1 MIGPWCP
8 QGKEDF
14 HIEKE
19 EEFTLD
25 EKDGGGKEIRREL
38 KRQSNDPKT
47 FKESFV
53 RVAQGISW
61 AFEDMEPERAIEEY
75 SGRMER
81 SPGDPLRGSV
91 NAFSQL
97 LTPDQ
102 FDEYTL
108 REEFNRALTAFCL
121 KQHATKFRKRRWEA
135 MRCTSQ
141 VYLMEDKAIRFE
153 GVSDTR
159 KYKTRLFLD
168 GRPKFVHMEREQES
182 AATLEARSLFAY
194 RLHHTRALFVW
205 GGDDDGDY
213 ASSDAIKT
221 GVREFH
227 NNFAKK
233 RGAVEARFANLYS
246 ISPAL
251 QIKLQKAF
259 TFLDITR
266 DGTLDSDELKAM
278 LCKAKEREVSDEE
291 VEQAMLNFDPSGNG
305 VIEPSEFLQYMI
317 TKGSSQDSVLPMA
330 RIESICRAGWKCDRV
345 KSSSSTSSSSS
356 SSASNS
362 NSKPIYIEICP
373 FTNELLVY
381 ERSAAESWFDEK
393 AKKSHLKKVIDLHT
407 RTLVLPEE
415 EVDDKKT
422 KKKDSEH
429 DDKKKDEKKD
439 DSKKHKDDSKHKDD
453 KDEKKDDSKKH
464 KDDSKHKDEK
474 DDSKKHKDDKD
485 EKKHKDDKDEKKD
498 DSKKHKDDSKHKD
511 EKDEKDDK
519 DENKDE
525 KKEKR
530 KVRKTKD
537 GRRPTTLKFVKTS
550 NSHSSITLVFDPEDY
565 ENITSLLERFLD
577 NDANQSEAK
586 PVVQELLVEAALP
599 TLVILPDY

>member
-1 MIGPWCP
+1 M
-8 QGKEDF
+8 
-14 HIEKE
+14 
-19 EEFTLD
+19 D

-38 KRQSNDPKT
+38 KRQSVDPKT

-91 NAFSQL
+91 NAFSEL

-108 REEFNRALTAFCL
+108 REEFNRALTMFCL

-141 VYLMEDKAIRFE
+141 VYLLEDKAIRFE

-159 KYKTRLFLD
+159 KYKTRSFLD
-168 GRPKFVHMEREQES
+168 GRPKLVHMEREQES

-205 GGDDDGDY
+205 GGEDEGDY
-213 ASSDAIKT
+213 ASKDAIKD
-221 GVREFH
+221 GVRDFH

-278 LCKAKEREVSDEE
+278 LCKAKERDVSDEE
-291 VEQAMLNFDPSGNG
+291 VTQAMLNFDPSGNG

-317 TKGSSQDSVLPMA
+317 TKGSSQDSILPIA
-330 RIESICRAGWKCDRV
+330 RIESICRAGWKCDRI
-345 KSSSSTSSSSS
+345 KASASTSSSSS
-356 SSASNS
+356 SSGPSTSGA
-362 NSKPIYIEICP
+362 KPIYIEICP
-373 FTNELLVY
+373 FTSELLVY
-381 ERSAAESWFDEK
+381 ERSAAETWYDEK

-422 KKKDSEH
+422 KKKKKDDNEDEKDGDKKKHSKKNDGDDEKD
-429 DDKKKDEKKD
+429 DDKKKHAHKDDHKKDGHKKDDHKKDDEKKTE
-439 DSKKHKDDSKHKDD
+439 K
-453 KDEKKDDSKKH
+453 KKDDHDDDDDDDKKKGDH
-464 KDDSKHKDEK
+464 EKKKDGDDKKKGDHEKKKDDDEK
-474 DDSKKHKDDKD
+474 DGHK
-485 EKKHKDDKDEKKD
+485 
-498 DSKKHKDDSKHKD
+498 
-511 EKDEKDDK
+511 
-519 DENKDE
+519 N
-525 KKEKR
+525 EKR

-537 GRRPTTLKFVKTS
+537 GRRPTMLKFVKTS
-550 NSHSSITLVFDPEDY
+550 NSHSSITLVFTPEDY

-577 NDANQSEAK
+577 NDANQSEAR